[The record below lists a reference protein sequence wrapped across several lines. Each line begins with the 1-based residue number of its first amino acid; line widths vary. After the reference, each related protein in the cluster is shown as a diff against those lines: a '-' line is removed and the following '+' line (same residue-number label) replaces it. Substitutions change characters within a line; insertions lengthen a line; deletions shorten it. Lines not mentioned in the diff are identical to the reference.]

1 MKGFW
6 KWAVLFAA
14 VFIIAWLVAMPLF
27 GGFRYRMMPMMGGGT
42 NGFHMFGGFGF
53 PGGWLM
59 MFGMLLI
66 PLAFIGVLVLGG
78 AAAVAGLTRLQSP
91 TQVAVRT
98 CKHCGKVNQMDWAN
112 CPYCGEKV

>member
-1 MKGFW
+1 MKGLW

-14 VFIIAWLVAMPLF
+14 VFILAFLVAIPLF
-27 GGFRYRMMPMMGGGT
+27 GGSGYGMMPMMYGGY
-42 NGFHMFGGFGF
+42 NGFHMLGGFGF

-59 MFGMLLI
+59 MLGMFLI

-78 AAAVAGLTRLQSP
+78 VALVVGLNKSQAP
-91 TQVAVRT
+91 TQVIVRT
-98 CKHCGKVNQMDWAN
+98 CAYCGKVLQADWAN

>member
-14 VFIIAWLVAMPLF
+14 VFILAFLVAIPLF
-27 GGFRYRMMPMMGGGT
+27 GGFGYGMMPMMYGGY
-42 NGFHMFGGFGF
+42 NGFQMLGGFGF

-59 MFGMLLI
+59 MFGMFLI

-78 AAAVAGLTRLQSP
+78 VALVVGLNKSQAP
-91 TQVAVRT
+91 TQVTVRT
-98 CKHCGKVNQMDWAN
+98 CTHCGKVLQADWAN